1 MAKKPLANPPFN
13 LNHPDLKHKIEVAFT
28 VGERKFY
35 RFIEDHDI
43 PTGRYKYIYAA
54 LREADLRMSQETL
67 VKFIKA
73 MREEL
78 EGGQKR
84 NRIDLGN
91 IWKLVLNLE
100 SRCVLPWEPASVKRL
115 SAVIFFDET
124 EDLKTYDKMKGLQK
138 VEFWEKNNVKDFFL
152 TKPIVELF
160 GLRNISPTSLEEYI
174 QTTEEMIKDLM
185 PEVPTPSSES
195 SSEIGK

>member
-28 VGERKFY
+28 VGQRKFY

-73 MREEL
+73 MRDEL
-78 EGGQKR
+78 EGGKKR
-84 NRIDLGN
+84 QQINLGN
-91 IWKLVLNLE
+91 IWQLVLNLE

-115 SAVIFFDET
+115 AAVLYFDET
-124 EDLKTYDKMKGLQK
+124 EDLKTYDKMHGMKK
-138 VEFWEKNNVKDFFL
+138 VEFWDKNKVKDFFL
-152 TKPIVELF
+152 TRPIVELF
-160 GLRNISPTSLEEYI
+160 GLRNISPTSLEAYI
-174 QTTEEMIKDLM
+174 QETEAMIQDLTLDQ
-185 PEVPTPSSES
+185 PTQSSES
-195 SSEIGK
+195 LSEIGK